1 MHFGMASSVEENKRF
16 RFTMSDDV
24 QIPEFI
30 GYTEKFQLLILV
42 FSNFFSFGLNF
53 IITNFFL
60 FDFEICFVMH
70 HCLIQRWSI

>member
-1 MHFGMASSVEENKRF
+1 MQFGMASSEEENKRF

-42 FSNFFSFGLNF
+42 FRTFFFSRF
-53 IITNFFL
+53 IYLFFFIVFML
-60 FDFEICFVMH
+60 CYVML
-70 HCLIQRWSI
+70 CIIA

>member
-1 MHFGMASSVEENKRF
+1 MQFGMASSVEENKRF

-42 FSNFFSFGLNF
+42 FSKFFFFSF
-53 IITNFFL
+53 FFR
-60 FDFEICFVMH
+60 FG
-70 HCLIQRWSI
+70 